1 VAETLWV
8 LVEQAAIR
16 TRDDTPTLAAGSG
29 EALEAR
35 LAHLLGQPAPRAQP
49 WRSLLLSGALLG
61 LLLGLE
67 WIFVQAGMTNVLWYL
82 EHTPLS
88 VCSIGHRGLPP
99 DPGGVDGSPSSTRVT
114 QQD

>member
-1 VAETLWV
+1 MAETLWV

-61 LLLGLE
+61 LLVGLD
-67 WIFVQAGMTNVLWYL
+67 WIFVQAGMTNVLCVSGAHAPERL
-82 EHTPLS
+82 LD
-88 VCSIGHRGLPP
+88 RPP
-99 DPGGVDGSPSSTRVT
+99 WAASRSGWSGR
-114 QQD
+114 